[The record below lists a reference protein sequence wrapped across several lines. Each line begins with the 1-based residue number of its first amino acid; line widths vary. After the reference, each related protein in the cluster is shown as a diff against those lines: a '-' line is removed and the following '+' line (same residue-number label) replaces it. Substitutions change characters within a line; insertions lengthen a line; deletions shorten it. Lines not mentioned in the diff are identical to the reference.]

1 MKKQRRPRP
10 HKSKSGQPPTFRGLF
25 RQPSGNF
32 YRLPD
37 LEVRGSC
44 VLTDGCRRVL
54 DFTDQKLCL
63 DMGNSVITFYGD
75 GLRIESLA
83 GKRLVI
89 EGRVARM
96 EFSPKW
102 EGGNGTV

>member
-1 MKKQRRPRP
+1 MKQRRPRP
-10 HKSKSGQPPTFRGLF
+10 HKTKSRQPPAVRSLF
-25 RQPSGNF
+25 RQPSGEF

-37 LEVRGSC
+37 LELRGGC

-54 DFTDQKLCL
+54 DFTPNKLCL
-63 DMGNSVITFYGD
+63 DMGESVITFYGD
-75 GLRIESLA
+75 DLRIESLA

-96 EFSPKW
+96 EFSRKW
-102 EGGNGTV
+102 EDGNGTV